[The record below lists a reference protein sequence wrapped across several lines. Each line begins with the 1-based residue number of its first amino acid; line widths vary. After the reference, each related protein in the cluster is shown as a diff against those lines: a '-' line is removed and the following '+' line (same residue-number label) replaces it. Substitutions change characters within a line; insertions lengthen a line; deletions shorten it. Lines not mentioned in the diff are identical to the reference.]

1 MKKTDSTEEAS
12 GLFIKGQ
19 RGRPKSRGPKRDPHA
34 SNSFACYFYKK
45 PTHIKKNCMKYK
57 EMLKKKDGKDS
68 DRASTSRKSDL
79 AGLSKRQMRIHVM
92 S

>member
-19 RGRPKSRGPKRDPHA
+19 RGRPKSRGSKRDPKA
-34 SNSFACYFYKK
+34 SNSSSCCFCKK
-45 PTHIKKNCMKYK
+45 PGHIKKNGMKYK
-57 EMLKKKDGKDS
+57 EMLKRKGDKDS
-68 DRASTSRKSDL
+68 DGASLVKSQIKPE
-79 AGLSKRQMRIHVM
+79 LSKKQMEIHVV